1 MWNGYGTIPDYET
14 EGIQITLRETDPT
27 ALFNP
32 SNDTEGSL
40 LTKFFGEKTQRKSV
54 GKLAKDFE
62 KSIAECIV
70 AIPYLPGNNG
80 SNSLAATYDCVYS
93 PDDDKYFFPIK
104 FGTEDA
110 GFNFISSPLDL
121 TPETNVNKSS
131 NSAKALQEKMKK
143 FVFPPRYDWI
153 NNKSPAIS
161 PFVMFAFEFKHY
173 FTRQELA
180 DIWQGVMPDISMKVV
195 PETTSLSI
203 PAAPGE
209 LMGEFFMDISKQETS
224 NSQITSTI
232 KNLKWMVFKVK
243 QRSKNV
249 YANITED
256 ITDNKAGT
264 FFGTGELFN
273 ENELPYSYNWPYDYC
288 SLVELAK
295 FEAGIEIK

>member
-1 MWNGYGTIPDYET
+1 
-14 EGIQITLRETDPT
+14 
-27 ALFNP
+27 
-32 SNDTEGSL
+32 
-40 LTKFFGEKTQRKSV
+40 
-54 GKLAKDFE
+54 
-62 KSIAECIV
+62 
-70 AIPYLPGNNG
+70 LPGNNG
-80 SNSLAATYDCVYS
+80 SNSLAATYNCVYS

-104 FGTEDA
+104 FGNEDA

-121 TPETNVNKSS
+121 TPETDVNNSS

-203 PAAPGE
+203 PVAPGE

-256 ITDNKAGT
+256 ITDNKSGDI
-264 FFGTGELFN
+264 FNLDVFN
-273 ENELPYSYNWPYDYC
+273 ENELTYSYNWPYDYC